1 MPLYANF
8 STGIDLLGPDPTSSK
23 NKAEL
28 KKLASCAFRRFVE
41 DQLQQ
46 ILVERHSLGTEQTP
60 TGHQQHLKA
69 KFPFLLFLNLLCT
82 LLSPDNP
89 NEAGKFTAIT
99 TQITQEDI
107 NLLLTKT
114 TAARSSQEAVMTS
127 QCS

>member
-1 MPLYANF
+1 MA
-8 STGIDLLGPDPTSSK
+8 
-23 NKAEL
+23 
-28 KKLASCAFRRFVE
+28 
-41 DQLQQ
+41 
-46 ILVERHSLGTEQTP
+46 ERHSLGTEQTP

-69 KFPFLLFLNLLCT
+69 KFPFLLLFLNLLCT
-82 LLSPDNP
+82 LLSPDNLT
-89 NEAGKFTAIT
+89 EAEKISITIT